1 MIGMFLI
8 ALFGCGLIVAPIVS
22 SVYGHPLSG
31 LASALMIASGIVAVT
46 GASIISVVARLYMR
60 TKASEAFVRTGM
72 GGIRVIKDGGALVIP
87 VVHQLVR
94 ISLQTIRLEVNR
106 QGVDALITKDK
117 LRADIRAEFFVRVQP
132 DESSIESAARSFGE
146 QMGDHRYVAS
156 LVEDKLISALRQV
169 AATKTLEELN
179 TKRDEFMKEVR
190 NVVTEDLTHNG
201 LTLETAT
208 ISKLDQTDPKNLRDD
223 NIFDAQ
229 GKRTIAEITQKQL
242 TERNRLEREGEQA
255 RTKQDV
261 ETRKSV
267 LELERAKAE
276 ALAGQQSEIAK
287 IQAEKEREAQEKQI
301 EARRA
306 IELANIQREQAV
318 AVAQREQQR
327 ATEVAERQ
335 KQESVAMAEKQR
347 TVAQSQLAA
356 AEADRER
363 AQQAIKTV
371 EVEAAADRDKKKLVI
386 AAEAV
391 AQQKFV
397 EAQRAADAEAYRVQ
411 KQAEG
416 RKAAADAD
424 AEAITKKA
432 DADASAAKA
441 RADGDRAVALVPVQ
455 VQQEQVEVERKRVEV
470 LKQELEAREKHG
482 RAAQEFEIA
491 KLRVTKEAE
500 VRIEAAKATV
510 NLVGQVNAQV
520 FGTPEDVSKM
530 TQAWMRGMG
539 ISNTISG
546 FLDAAG
552 PEAAQQITGHLSNLS
567 KSLTQRASGDA
578 KPAAEPAPAPSAP
591 SATAPPPPPASS
603 TPYSVGPS
611 PTKR

>member
-1 MIGMFLI
+1 MAGIFLF
-8 ALFGCGLIVAPIVS
+8 ALFGLGLIVGPIAAS
-22 SVYGHPLSG
+22 LYGHPLG
-31 LASALMIASGIVAVT
+31 GFAAALMIASGIVAVT
-46 GASIISVVARLYMR
+46 LSSIVTVVARLYMR

-132 DESSIESAARSFGE
+132 DVSSIESAARSFGE
-146 QMGDHRYVAS
+146 QMGDQKYVAS

-255 RTKQDV
+255 RTQQDV
-261 ETRKSV
+261 QTRTSI
-267 LELERAKAE
+267 LEMERAKAE

-287 IQAEKEREAQEKQI
+287 IQAQKEREAQEKQI

-306 IELANIQREQAV
+306 IELANILREQAV
-318 AVAQREQQR
+318 AVALREQQR
-327 ATEVAERQ
+327 ATEVADRK
-335 KQESVAMAEKQR
+335 KQEAVANAETER
-347 TVAQSQLAA
+347 TLAESHLA
-356 AEADRER
+356 TAEADRER
-363 AQQAIKTV
+363 ARQAIKTI
-371 EVEAAADRDKKKLVI
+371 EVEAAAERDKKKLVI
-386 AAEAV
+386 GSEAI

-397 EAQRAADAEAYRVQ
+397 EAQRAADGEAYRLQ

-432 DADASAAKA
+432 AADASAAKA
-441 RADGDRAVALVPVQ
+441 RADGERAIALVPVQ

-470 LKQELEAREKHG
+470 LLQELEAREKHG
-482 RAAQEFEIA
+482 RAAQDFELG
-491 KLRVTKEAE
+491 KLRIVKEAE
-500 VRIEAAKATV
+500 VRIEAARATV
-510 NLVGQVNAQV
+510 NLVGKVEAQV
-520 FGTPEDVSKM
+520 FGTPEDVSRM

-539 ISNTISG
+539 VSNTISG

-552 PEAAQQITGHLSNLS
+552 PEAAQQITGQLG
-567 KSLTQRASGDA
+567 SLAKGLVQRATPEL
-578 KPAAEPAPAPSAP
+578 KPAAAE
-591 SATAPPPPPASS
+591 
-603 TPYSVGPS
+603 S
-611 PTKR
+611 PTLPKPPKPAIP